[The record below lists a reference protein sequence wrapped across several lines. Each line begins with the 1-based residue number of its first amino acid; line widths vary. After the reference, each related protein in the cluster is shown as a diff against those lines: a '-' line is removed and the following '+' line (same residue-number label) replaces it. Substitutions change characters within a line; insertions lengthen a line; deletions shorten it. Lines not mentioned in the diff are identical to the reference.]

1 MDIFSCASQY
11 CQNKIMWKVTKNIR
25 NCLKAKLKKGG
36 LVLGDSGNKDLF
48 DLLEFLLEYLIQ
60 LNN

>member
-1 MDIFSCASQY
+1 
-11 CQNKIMWKVTKNIR
+11 MWKVTKNIR

>member
-1 MDIFSCASQY
+1 MHDRQR
-11 CQNKIMWKVTKNIR
+11 V
-25 NCLKAKLKKGG
+25 

-48 DLLEFLLEYLIQ
+48 DLLEYLLEYLIQ